1 MTAMGLHSLAWH
13 SHQECTS
20 CRLKKEIN
28 LSNTDGCVVL
38 QVARRMLVEGHVE
51 CMLVGEDL
59 WDRGAAACRRAWLE
73 MGREEKRR
81 VDAIE
86 YMRCTLHPSQNHV

>member
-1 MTAMGLHSLAWH
+1 MTAMRLHSLAWH
-13 SHQECTS
+13 PHQECTS

-38 QVARRMLVEGHVE
+38 QVAQQMLVEGHVE

-73 MGREEKRR
+73 MGEEMKGREEK
-81 VDAIE
+81 
-86 YMRCTLHPSQNHV
+86 SQHD